1 MRVPAAGPSA
11 CHRTAYCHFTPP
23 GPSHQLWPRLSAWG
37 RPRRLCPS
45 LPCTACPYNLRLL
58 AGCTSPWALGGL
70 SARSGRAVA
79 LGLLCPRSPASWSPH
94 RSAAC
99 WEQRMRGSAR
109 AWFPQVTRSRA
120 TPGSHSVW
128 RVWTTCVYGSD
139 GHLASPAM
147 SAVMTPVYPSAQP
160 HLSRNRFREYLSDSV
175 N

>member
-1 MRVPAAGPSA
+1 MVRVPLGPRPVTGPPTVTLLLQAPPISGGHASQPGAAPA
-11 CHRTAYCHFTPP
+11 DCVPP
-23 GPSHQLWPRLSAWG
+23 CRCAQPAL
-37 RPRRLCPS
+37 
-45 LPCTACPYNLRLL
+45 NLRLL

-70 SARSGRAVA
+70 PAWSGRAVA

-99 WEQRMRGSAR
+99 WEQRMKGSAR

-139 GHLASPAM
+139 GHLASPEM

-160 HLSRNRFREYLSDSV
+160 RLSRNRFREYLSDSV